1 MAVKTMVDYTQKI
14 KPYFEGVAPIEPTT
28 IANSAHSVGDIFYLD
43 GTLVI
48 CTADIS
54 IGDDVIIAPNLNYN
68 VMTSDDVITMVK
80 AKINISDIVNN
91 LTTTSDGKVLDARQG
106 KALDESKQPKTLDTS
121 LTIGGVTETNVED
134 ALGGLNSAKADKQT
148 TLSGY
153 GITNAYTKTEVDNK
167 ISELVTSMTWKP
179 AVATYADIATTYP
192 NPQEGWTVVTTDTNI
207 AWRYT
212 DGAWIKIS
220 ANTIPVV
227 TSSVNGLM
235 TSAMFDKLNGIA
247 NGAEVNVQA
256 DWNTSDNTADSY
268 IKNKPN
274 VQDCTVL
281 TKTLNAGATSL
292 AFTNSAIGNNSTIIV
307 LTNPYTSGV
316 VTGATQSGT
325 TATITFNAQRS
336 AIQVRI
342 LVYN

>member
-1 MAVKTMVDYTQKI
+1 MVDYTRKI
-14 KPYFEGVAPIEPTT
+14 KPYFEGIAPIEPTT
-28 IANSAHSVGDIFYLD
+28 IANSAHSVGDVFYLD

-48 CTADIS
+48 CTTNIS
-54 IGDDVIIAPNLNYN
+54 IGDDIVISPNLNYN
-68 VMTSDDVITMVK
+68 VMTTDDVVTMIK

-148 TLSGY
+148 TLAGY
-153 GITNAYTKTEVDNK
+153 GIINAYTKNEIDNK

-212 DGAWIKIS
+212 NGAWIEIS
-220 ANTIPVV
+220 ANTIPIV

-235 TSAMFDKLNGIA
+235 TSAMFDKLTSIES
-247 NGAEVNVQA
+247 GAEVNVQP
-256 DWNTSDNTADSY
+256 DWNTSDSTADSY

-274 VQDCTVL
+274 VQSCTVL
-281 TKTLNAGATSL
+281 NKTLASGATSL
-292 AFTNSAIGNNSTIIV
+292 SFTDSAIGNNSTIIV

-325 TATITFNAQRS
+325 TATITCEAQS
-336 AIQVRI
+336 SSIEVRL